1 VTALR
6 WWWVRHAPTGA
17 PGVIGWTDAPADLS
31 DAAALDALAA
41 ALPDAPLVSSD
52 LARAV
57 ATADRLAGARPR
69 LGADP
74 ALRELHFGAWEGMT
88 ADAVAARW
96 PEESRRFWG
105 EPGAAA
111 PPGGESFDAMAARVG
126 AAVDRLNAGIGAGD
140 VIAVAHMGV
149 VMAALARA
157 LGLTARQAMGFRID
171 TLSVTRLDW
180 LPEAGAWRVEGVNRR
195 YPPGGPPSASPSG

>member
-1 VTALR
+1 MTALR

-31 DAAALDALAA
+31 DGAALDALAA
-41 ALPDAPLVSSD
+41 ALPRAPVVSSD

-57 ATADRLAGARPR
+57 ATADRIAGDRPR

-74 ALRELHFGAWEGMT
+74 ALRELHFGAWEGLA

-96 PEESRRFWG
+96 PDESRRFWA
-105 EPGAAA
+105 EPGAVAA
-111 PPGGESFDAMAARVG
+111 PGGESFDALAARVG
-126 AAVDRLNAGIGAGD
+126 GAVDALTARLGSGD

-157 LGLTARQAMGFRID
+157 LGLTARQAMAFRIE

-180 LPEAGAWRVEGVNRR
+180 LADAGAWRVEGVNRR
-195 YPPGGPPSASPSG
+195 YPPSG